1 MSAKPSIMTRQTRI
15 GEPKGWDFP
24 ADMCEHKKDVPRYY
38 EKGDGSGGLLT
49 RCVEGAGAGSGA
61 GASVK
66 NDADRQTEFFSYSSN
81 RKSVKRKCEAGDY
94 VSNIG

>member
-24 ADMCEHKKDVPRYY
+24 ADMCELKKDVPRYY

-49 RCVEGAGAGSGA
+49 RWGQERRDGRRRLRLRLRRRRIS
-61 GASVK
+61 
-66 NDADRQTEFFSYSSN
+66 E
-81 RKSVKRKCEAGDY
+81 E
-94 VSNIG
+94 